1 MFSFRRRPKTADGT
15 GQKLKTSPSLPELHS
30 QGIPW
35 PENLVDVDA
44 IRQSHSPPQQPSGA
58 VKNSLQHERGGAIP
72 FHKPFRSQTSGSI
85 NASSDAPISTLYMSH
100 GHPPSAFD
108 QWRSSTATTG
118 TAASSRRSHRKH
130 RAPPSFN
137 VMVVGGRG
145 TGKTSL
151 LRLLLETADISP
163 SATPDQRT
171 AVQTFLGAGLRR
183 TDGIKTA
190 CVEICESRYE
200 RVLLTVI
207 DTPGL
212 DFAEGRELRVERQV
226 TAVIKYLDAQYAD
239 TMNEES
245 KVVRQSKGDQH
256 VHLCIFLIDPSSIMT
271 PASRRAQSFLPA
283 KTRSETTINATN
295 ATTTTEPLPEDDD
308 PPAGAGLT
316 MSPAEIRV
324 IRRLSARVNVLP
336 VIARADSLT
345 DETLA
350 SVKDAVRRGLEDAG
364 LDFGVFLGHK
374 PDSRA
379 PSQNLAPEESESP
392 VQGGERII
400 NGNGNANGSPTAP
413 AEPTAPSTPNG
424 HGNGV
429 IINGSPNG
437 NGVNYNANG
446 IHPSPETHTTPER
459 PSRPVIK
466 LRGLRL
472 TRSRSRSRRDL
483 SSVVQDEG
491 EPYYP
496 DATDEESVANVRFS
510 ASVVSRTDLA
520 TLLPFALIAP
530 ESSPFPRRAASPD
543 SRYSVGDATGTST
556 PAPESPAT
564 RRSAAASASAFLQG
578 PPDDLRGVFT
588 RRFRWGTVDVLN
600 PEHCDFAALRTAVL
614 LTHIRTLKVHTREVL
629 YEKYRTEK
637 LLARR
642 ATRNIGPEET
652 KRLLEDLGL

>member
-1 MFSFRRRPKTADGT
+1 MFSFRRRPKTADTNGP
-15 GQKLKTSPSLPELHS
+15 KLKTSPSLPELHS

-44 IRQSHSPPQQPSGA
+44 IREIPPPESGRPSHQGA
-58 VKNSLQHERGGAIP
+58 VKNSLHSSDRAPIP
-72 FHKPFRSQTSGSI
+72 FHKPFRSQAG
-85 NASSDAPISTLYMSH
+85 ISTENGGTISSLYMS
-100 GHPPSAFD
+100 HPPSAFD
-108 QWRSSTATTG
+108 NWRTSNVATVST
-118 TAASSRRSHRKH
+118 RRSHRKN
-130 RAPPSFN
+130 RSPPAFN

-163 SATPDQRT
+163 TATQDQRV
-171 AVQTFLGAGLRR
+171 ALDKFLGGGLKR
-183 TDGIKTA
+183 TQSINTA
-190 CVEICESRYE
+190 CVEICESRYD

-212 DFAEGRELRVERQV
+212 DFSEGRELRVERQV
-226 TAVIKYLDAQYAD
+226 TGIIKYLDAQYAD

-271 PASRRAQSFLPA
+271 PSSRRAQSSLPA
-283 KTRSETTINATN
+283 KTRSETTISYTSPGA
-295 ATTTTEPLPEDDD
+295 AEEDLPDDEYSGD
-308 PPAGAGLT
+308 LS

-345 DETLA
+345 DDTLS
-350 SVKDAVRRGLEDAG
+350 SVKDAVRRGLEEAG
-364 LDFGVFLGHK
+364 LDFGVFLAPK
-374 PDSRA
+374 PKND
-379 PSQNLAPEESESP
+379 SP
-392 VQGGERII
+392 VEYPNT
-400 NGNGNANGSPTAP
+400 NGNGNGVVNGSQ
-413 AEPTAPSTPNG
+413 
-424 HGNGV
+424 
-429 IINGSPNG
+429 
-437 NGVNYNANG
+437 NGVNVHQNG
-446 IHPSPETHTTPER
+446 DSHAAGDMDVKDER
-459 PSRPVIK
+459 PSRSVIK
-466 LRGLRL
+466 LRGMRL

-483 SSVVQDEG
+483 SSVVQDDS

-510 ASVVSRTDLA
+510 ASIVSKTDLG

-530 ESSPFPRRAASPD
+530 ESSSSPRSRRPRPASPE
-543 SRYSVGDATGTST
+543 SRYSVGDTTDAST
-556 PAPESPAT
+556 PIPETPSSPTSPSVT
-564 RRSAAASASAFLQG
+564 RKSAFLQG
-578 PPDDLRGVFT
+578 PPDDLRGIFT
-588 RRFRWGTVDVLN
+588 RKFRWGTVDVLN

-614 LTHIRTLKVHTREVL
+614 LTHIRVLKVHTREVL